1 MPARWRSEPIKSR
14 LIGNCPIREREHRL
28 ENPSEF
34 SWSPNYHIL
43 LHESIIEIV
52 SNIQNISPPSTPPST
67 PSTPGG
73 ATSNSISPLR
83 IELLTFDCKHINV
96 DLFLNQNKQI
106 EIKMLNTKY
115 IWSRKNW
122 QADVDSVKF
131 FFDQQ
136 IRNDD
141 RPLID
146 ITGQSI
152 LYSLGCK
159 QFRELFRN
167 FDLCM
172 VHPIVV
178 SLTKKMITTEHLYMK
193 TSQIIFQQN
202 QIECLLSNSKVLFFI
217 FHSTIISIQ
226 LLTWQ

>member
-1 MPARWRSEPIKSR
+1 MNSMIINVETVKQKVEIKISDDPIQ
-14 LIGNCPIREREHRL
+14 
-28 ENPSEF
+28 F

-73 ATSNSISPLR
+73 ATSNSVSPLR

-106 EIKMLNTKY
+106 EIKLLNTKY

-152 LYSLGCK
+152 LYSLGCQPFLK
-159 QFRELFRN
+159 LIITIDIWIN
-167 FDLCM
+167 
-172 VHPIVV
+172 
-178 SLTKKMITTEHLYMK
+178 KMRYIPEILIHG
-193 TSQIIFQQN
+193 
-202 QIECLLSNSKVLFFI
+202 
-217 FHSTIISIQ
+217 
-226 LLTWQ
+226 

>member
-1 MPARWRSEPIKSR
+1 MIINVETVKQKVEIKISDDPIQ
-14 LIGNCPIREREHRL
+14 
-28 ENPSEF
+28 F
-34 SWSPNYHIL
+34 SWSPNYHTL

-73 ATSNSISPLR
+73 AASNSISPVR

-152 LYSLGCK
+152 LYSQGCK
-159 QFRELFRN
+159 SFRA
-167 FDLCM
+167 
-172 VHPIVV
+172 
-178 SLTKKMITTEHLYMK
+178 KKFKHLYFGLIGTK
-193 TSQIIFQQN
+193 FSHFIGGTALDCIICSLVDLHWSVKFGFGLNHIRLQHFYM
-202 QIECLLSNSKVLFFI
+202 ILHVKCYTLMWSNPKPNVEL
-217 FHSTIISIQ
+217 
-226 LLTWQ
+226 

>member
-1 MPARWRSEPIKSR
+1 MIINVETVKQKVEIKISDDPIQ
-14 LIGNCPIREREHRL
+14 
-28 ENPSEF
+28 F

-73 ATSNSISPLR
+73 ATSNSVSPLR

-106 EIKMLNTKY
+106 EIKLLNTKY

-159 QFRELFRN
+159 HFFGFPKFWFLN
-167 FDLCM
+167 GL
-172 VHPIVV
+172 HPIEV
-178 SLTKKMITTEHLYMK
+178 SQRKKMIITEHLYMK
-193 TSQIIFQQN
+193 TSQISQRN

-217 FHSTIISIQ
+217 FHSTIIFIP

>member
-1 MPARWRSEPIKSR
+1 MLARWRSQPIKSR
-14 LIGNCPIREREHRL
+14 PSGYWPIREREHQL
-28 ENPSEF
+28 EKPSQF

-159 QFRELFRN
+159 QFRR
-167 FDLCM
+167 
-172 VHPIVV
+172 I
-178 SLTKKMITTEHLYMK
+178 
-193 TSQIIFQQN
+193 
-202 QIECLLSNSKVLFFI
+202 
-217 FHSTIISIQ
+217 
-226 LLTWQ
+226 